1 METIHN
7 PIKMSAAELSF
18 LWATYLNDTMSVC
31 VLHYFLQN
39 AEDPEIKLL
48 TEHALELS
56 QQHVSIIKRMF
67 INENITVPQGFTE
80 HDVNLKAERLFSD
93 IFYLKYI
100 KNMAGGGL
108 AGYSRMLPNIYR
120 EDIKN
125 FYSKALTS
133 ALELERKATQV
144 ALEKG
149 LAIRPPSIPY
159 PQKVEFVHKQ
169 SFFLEGLGRRGSLSG
184 TEISHLHF
192 NIETNQLGASIS
204 TAFSQAAKTKKV
216 KNYFLRGKEIAI
228 KHQRVFKDYLEKNSL
243 PVPPGFEQEVTS
255 SVDSPFSDKLM
266 MFHFS
271 LMIYAGIGNYGIAIS
286 ESQRSDLVID
296 YSRLNAEVLKY
307 SEDGIN
313 IMVANEWLEQPPL
326 SVDRKNLTKRQSL

>member
-1 METIHN
+1 METSHN

-31 VLHYFLQN
+31 VLHYFSQN
-39 AEDPEIKLL
+39 VEDPEIKLL
-48 TEHALELS
+48 AEYALELS
-56 QQHVSIIKRMF
+56 QQHVSIIKEMF
-67 INENITVPQGFTE
+67 INENITVPQGFTD
-80 HDVNLKAERLFSD
+80 HDVNLKADRMFSD

-108 AGYSRMLPNIYR
+108 GGYSRMLPNIYR

-125 FYSKALTS
+125 FYSKALTT

-159 PQKVEFVHKQ
+159 PQKAEFVHKQ
-169 SFFLEGLGRRGSLSG
+169 SFFLEGLRRRSSLSG

-204 TAFSQAAKTKKV
+204 TGFSQAAKTKKV

-228 KHQRVFKDYLEKNSL
+228 KHQSVFKDYLEKNSL

-326 SVDRKNLTKRQSL
+326 SVDRKYLTKR

>member
-1 METIHN
+1 MESNHST
-7 PIKMSAAELSF
+7 IKMTAAELSF
-18 LWATYLNDTMSVC
+18 LWATYLNDTMSIC

-39 AEDPEIKLL
+39 IEDPEIKILV
-48 TEHALELS
+48 EHALELS
-56 QQHVSIIKRMF
+56 QQHVAKIKEMF
-67 INENITVPQGFTE
+67 INENISVPQGFTE
-80 HDVNLKAERLFSD
+80 QDVNLKSERMFSD

-108 AGYSRMLPNIYR
+108 GGYSRMLVSIYR
-120 EDIKN
+120 EDVKT

-133 ALELERKATQV
+133 ALELERKATLLALKKGV
-144 ALEKG
+144 AT
-149 LAIRPPSIPY
+149 RPPYIPY
-159 PQKVEFVHKQ
+159 PQKVEFIHKQ
-169 SFFLEGLGRRGSLSG
+169 SFFLEGFGRRASLSG
-184 TEISHLHF
+184 TEISHLHL

-204 TAFSQAAKTKKV
+204 TGFSQAAKTKKV

-243 PVPPGFEQEVTS
+243 PAPPGFEQEVTPS
-255 SVDSPFSDKLM
+255 IDSPFSEKLM

-286 ESQRSDLVID
+286 ESQRSDLVVD

-313 IMVANEWLEQPPL
+313 IMIANEWLEQPPL
-326 SVDRKNLTKRQSL
+326 SVDRKDLTKS